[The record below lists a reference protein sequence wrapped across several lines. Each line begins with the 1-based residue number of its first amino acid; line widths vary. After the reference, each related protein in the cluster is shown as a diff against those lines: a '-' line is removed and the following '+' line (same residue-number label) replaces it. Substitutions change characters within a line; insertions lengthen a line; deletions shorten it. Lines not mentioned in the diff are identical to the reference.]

1 MPTCGTYSSYTHG
14 CRCPECRAAAATYQ
28 AERRAA
34 KRGLQAVPDRP
45 PEPDTW
51 SDRAL
56 AAVVLEL
63 HDRLA
68 TSQPW
73 RAQAACLDHDTDAFY
88 PSNGWNQKR
97 AMAICDSCPVQAEC
111 LGEALA
117 HADQHGVWGGRS
129 ERARHQLRRR
139 T

>member
-1 MPTCGTYSSYTHG
+1 MPSCGTYSSYTHG

-34 KRGLQAVPDRP
+34 KRRLQAV
-45 PEPDTW
+45 
-51 SDRAL
+51 SYRAL

-68 TSQPW
+68 TGQPW
-73 RAQAACLDHDTDAFY
+73 RAQAACLGEDTATFY
-88 PSNGWNQKR
+88 PTTSGKQKQ

-111 LGEALA
+111 LTEALA
-117 HADQHGVWGGRS
+117 HADQYGVWGGRS
-129 ERARHQLRRR
+129 ERARRAMRRMNR
-139 T
+139 TSTPPNP